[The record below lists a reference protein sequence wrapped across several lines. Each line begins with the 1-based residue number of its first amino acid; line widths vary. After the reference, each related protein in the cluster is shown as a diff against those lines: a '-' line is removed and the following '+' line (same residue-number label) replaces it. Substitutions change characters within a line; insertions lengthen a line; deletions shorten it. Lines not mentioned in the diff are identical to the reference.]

1 MTWATFLGNALD
13 TNVGGIAFF
22 GIFLSLT
29 VFLIGQY
36 LFKISNGFFLF
47 QPLFFGMVL
56 GIFILWL
63 MAKWFNVSATYF
75 YQAAYKPGGDILF
88 WFLNPATIAFAIPL
102 YRRNDIVKRFW
113 LEIVL
118 SLIVGMII
126 SLFAI
131 YGVSKLFGLNNVMI
145 SSMMT
150 QAATTAIAMPVAG
163 AIGGNTAV
171 TAMACILNAVI
182 IYALATF
189 LIKIFRLNADPIGAG
204 LGLGTAGHAVGTAKA
219 VQLGSIQ
226 GSMAS
231 IAVVIVSIVVDLV
244 VPTFARLVGL
254 V

>member
-22 GIFLSLT
+22 GIFLSLA

-63 MAKWFNVSATYF
+63 MAKWFNVTPTYF

-131 YGVSKLFGLNNVMI
+131 YGVSKLFGLNNVMT

-189 LIKIFRLNADPIGAG
+189 FIKIFRLNADPIGAG

-254 V
+254 I